1 MKIIMIILMA
11 IGIIAC
17 VTIFTTGCAKK
28 QVKTEE
34 QVKSAEVSTIIKP
47 AEEKKAVDEEALKRT
62 ESERLA
68 KLREQEREL
77 KLRGEIQEFELKP
90 IYFDFDKSVL
100 RPEAQAILRKKAEW
114 LMANTKF
121 SIVIEGNCDERGTN
135 EYNLALGERRAI
147 TAKNFLVSMGVSM
160 DRVSTISYGEEKPA
174 DPGHNDKAWAKN
186 RRDEFKVK

>member
-1 MKIIMIILMA
+1 
-11 IGIIAC
+11 
-17 VTIFTTGCAKK
+17 
-28 QVKTEE
+28 
-34 QVKSAEVSTIIKP
+34 
-47 AEEKKAVDEEALKRT
+47 
-62 ESERLA
+62 
-68 KLREQEREL
+68 
-77 KLRGEIQEFELKP
+77 EIQEFELKP

>member
-1 MKIIMIILMA
+1 MTILMA

-34 QVKSAEVSTIIKP
+34 QVKSAEVSTTKP

-186 RRDEFKVK
+186 RRDEFTVK